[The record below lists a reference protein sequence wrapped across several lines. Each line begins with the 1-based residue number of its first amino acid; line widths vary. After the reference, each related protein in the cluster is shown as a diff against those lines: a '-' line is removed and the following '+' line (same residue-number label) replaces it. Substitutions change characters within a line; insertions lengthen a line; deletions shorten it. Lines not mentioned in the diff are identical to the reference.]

1 MKRSAVNEIVPEEK
15 EAIAT
20 LPKNGSKNGSK
31 TPAGKRKGGRAGAG
45 SAA

>member
-20 LPKNGSKNGSK
+20 LPKNGSKNGKS
-31 TPAGKRKGGRAGAG
+31 
-45 SAA
+45 